1 MKNAGTSEDAGSAG
15 AAGEGGREKLPA
27 GAGRIALRTLQTG
40 LPVLLLLAIRF
51 VRHHPVHWLL
61 AKEVTA
67 VLFVAAL
74 VTLTTFIRI
83 DNKVLFWLGR
93 HVFEIYIMQ
102 RLPMGLLKP
111 IMKVSRP
118 LYLFLCVASVIAIAA
133 VYQRFLKRLSVRL
146 RLTGF
151 IS

>member
-1 MKNAGTSEDAGSAG
+1 M
-15 AAGEGGREKLPA
+15 
-27 GAGRIALRTLQTG
+27 
-40 LPVLLLLAIRF
+40 
-51 VRHHPVHWLL
+51 
-61 AKEVTA
+61 
-67 VLFVAAL
+67 LFVAAL